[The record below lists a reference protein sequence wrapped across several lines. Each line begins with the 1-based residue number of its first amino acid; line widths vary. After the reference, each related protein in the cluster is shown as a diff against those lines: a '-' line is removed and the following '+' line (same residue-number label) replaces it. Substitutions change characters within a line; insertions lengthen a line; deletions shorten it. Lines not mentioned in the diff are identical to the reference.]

1 MKISVIVPCYNEVK
15 FIREI
20 ITKIKSKN
28 KSLNIEIIV
37 IDDASDDGT
46 KSELNSLKNE
56 SGHPT
61 NHLLIAIFSPR
72 QSTNRRV

>member
-56 SGHPT
+56 EKP
-61 NHLLIAIFSPR
+61 
-72 QSTNRRV
+72 